1 MRTYITILGR
11 SSWALIN
18 TYYAVLKH
26 VKFYPDNIY
35 IITENIYKP
44 DLDKVVAGLKILS
57 DEFNIEPKF
66 YKKIMKEADFGDSG
80 IRINNLI
87 QKLKDKRHEIAV
99 DITSGR
105 KALVAAALIPLS
117 KTHVNYIFYLAIK
130 TTKGVNKPYEM
141 IPMQIQDLRDFIQ
154 EGDSLK

>member
-26 VKFYPDNIY
+26 IRFYPDNIY
-35 IITENIYKP
+35 IITEDIFKP
-44 DLDKVVAGLKILS
+44 DLDKVEAGLKILS
-57 DEFNIEPKF
+57 EEFGFEPKI
-66 YKKIMKEADFGDSG
+66 YKKTMKEANYGESG

-87 QKLKDKRHEIAV
+87 KRLKDKRHDIAV

-141 IPMQIQDLRDFIQ
+141 IPMQIQDLRDFVQ
-154 EGDSLK
+154 EDDSLK